1 MIRVFEKYK
10 MPCNKMSSTVTRHM
24 KPAKEDDEK
33 TFNLE
38 FNYLEDT
45 YQEVFNQK
53 DFGLEMLGSS
63 IGGFIGMFL
72 GYSLLQCPELI
83 GSIVGSMKKLK

>member
-1 MIRVFEKYK
+1 
-10 MPCNKMSSTVTRHM
+10 MPCNKMSSTVTFHM
-24 KPAKEDDEK
+24 KPAKEDDDK
-33 TFNLE
+33 KLYLE

-72 GYSLLQCPELI
+72 GYSFLQIPSSLEKIKCWI
-83 GSIVGSMKKLK
+83 SIRILKLKQGLK